1 MLNIG
6 PQELIVVL
14 IIALLVV
21 GPSRLPELGRSIGK
35 ALREFRKVQ
44 DEVKDTFRFDAD
56 DEPPPRRSGPVRS
69 GSPAPASRGDG
80 EAEASATSA
89 RDPAAEGD
97 TAPTDEPVDAG
108 RGDDAT
114 SDAEPG
120 DTAVEAG
127 PDASSPERRA

>member
-44 DEVKDTFRFDAD
+44 DEVKDTFRFDPN
-56 DEPPPRRSGPVRS
+56 EE
-69 GSPAPASRGDG
+69 PAPASRAPSPGPSRPPATPRSGTNG
-80 EAEASATSA
+80 EVHADPAEPDVSVPSSAEPPATDA
-89 RDPAAEGD
+89 PAAE
-97 TAPTDEPVDAG
+97 A
-108 RGDDAT
+108 
-114 SDAEPG
+114 PG
-120 DTAVEAG
+120 DEA
-127 PDASSPERRA
+127 APEPEPSA